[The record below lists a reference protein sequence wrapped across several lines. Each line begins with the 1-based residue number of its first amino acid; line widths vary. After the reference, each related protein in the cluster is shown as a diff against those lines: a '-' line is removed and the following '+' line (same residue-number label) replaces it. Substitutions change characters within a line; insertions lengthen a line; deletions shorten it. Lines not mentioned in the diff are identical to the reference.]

1 MKRKTFY
8 QFSAPSNLAMV
19 LLMIFPLAMAGYL
32 SFHFVTFLNINSP
45 QFVGFKNY
53 GYILSDQKFW
63 QAFRFSI
70 VIIVITVPSQIVLG
84 FVIALLLDQVS
95 IGVRG
100 VFLALMLLP
109 FIVVPVVGTLM
120 FRQLFEV
127 GGLIEYLYKLI
138 FGKPFL
144 FNPASVKTLVILHL
158 IWHATPY
165 PLVVFFAGL
174 QTLPQEQLEAADVD
188 GASRIQQLWNVV
200 VPHLKPLLMM
210 TSMIL
215 IMDMYRMFDSIYV
228 ITQQNP
234 IYHAENLMMYNFR
247 IGMQVQ
253 RLGRANTTAVLTI
266 LGVLVVLIPFLR
278 QTYRNQMGKE

>member
-8 QFSAPSNLAMV
+8 QFSAPSNLVMIVLMV
-19 LLMIFPLAMAGYL
+19 FPLAMAAIL
-32 SFHFVTFLNINSP
+32 SLHFVTFININAP
-45 QFVGFKNY
+45 EFVGLKNY
-53 GYILSDQKFW
+53 GYILTDQKFW
-63 QAFRFSI
+63 EAFRFSI
-70 VIIVITVPSQIVLG
+70 LIIVITVPSQIFLG
-84 FVIALLLDQVS
+84 FVMALLLDQVS
-95 IGVRG
+95 MGVRG

-120 FRQLFEV
+120 FKQLFEV
-127 GGLIEYLYKLI
+127 GGLIEYLYKII
-138 FGKPFL
+138 FGRPFL
-144 FNPASVKTLVILHL
+144 FNPTSVKALVILHL

-174 QTLPQEQLEAADVD
+174 QTLPQEQLEAAEVD
-188 GASRIQQLWNVV
+188 GANRLQQLWNVV
-200 VPHLKPLLMM
+200 VPHVRPLLIM

-215 IMDMYRMFDSIYV
+215 IMDMYRMFDSVYV
-228 ITQQNP
+228 ITEQNP

-253 RLGRANTTAVLTI
+253 RLGRANTTAVLTV

-278 QTYRNQMGKE
+278 QTYRAQMGKE

>member
-8 QFSAPSNLAMV
+8 QFSAPSNLVMIVLMV
-19 LLMIFPLAMAGYL
+19 FPLAMAAIL
-32 SFHFVTFLNINSP
+32 SLHFVTFININAP
-45 QFVGFKNY
+45 DFVGFKNY
-53 GYILSDQKFW
+53 GYILTDPKFW
-63 QAFRFSI
+63 EAFRFSI
-70 VIIVITVPSQIVLG
+70 LIIVFTVPSQIFLG
-84 FVIALLLDQVS
+84 FVMALLLDQVS
-95 IGVRG
+95 MGVRG

-120 FRQLFEV
+120 FKQLFEV
-127 GGLIEYLYKLI
+127 GGLIEYLYKII
-138 FGKPFL
+138 FGRPFL
-144 FNPASVKTLVILHL
+144 FNPTSVKALVILHL

-174 QTLPQEQLEAADVD
+174 QTLPQEQLEAAEVD

-200 VPHLKPLLMM
+200 VPHIRPLLIM

-215 IMDMYRMFDSIYV
+215 IMDMYRMFDSVYV
-228 ITQQNP
+228 ITEQNP

-253 RLGRANTTAVLTI
+253 RLGRANTTAVLTV

-278 QTYRNQMGKE
+278 QTYRAQMGKE